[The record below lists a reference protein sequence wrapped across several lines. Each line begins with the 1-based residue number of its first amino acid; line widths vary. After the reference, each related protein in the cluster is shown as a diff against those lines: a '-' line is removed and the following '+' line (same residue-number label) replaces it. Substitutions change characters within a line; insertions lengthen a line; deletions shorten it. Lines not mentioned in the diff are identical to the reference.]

1 MRKELQSE
9 EEKLEGYQALCRGVR
24 VPPSHSV
31 SECKKH
37 LKNTLVNIV
46 DLIDAQR
53 RSKEVKV
60 WHDFEAT
67 KPTQRRTRSNSIVS
81 ESPFRISTELREG
94 EVNYWHT
101 KFDQLME
108 ITTTLRAISNVIGD
122 SQSLMGIL
130 CGFFIVTI
138 LVDSETGLDLKRWET
153 ARSGLTG

>member
-9 EEKLEGYQALCRGVR
+9 EEKLEGYQALCRGVC

-53 RSKEVKV
+53 RCKEVKV

-67 KPTQRRTRSNSIVS
+67 KPTQRS
-81 ESPFRISTELREG
+81 EASGLAQTQS
-94 EVNYWHT
+94 
-101 KFDQLME
+101 LME

-138 LVDSETGLDLKRWET
+138 LVDSETGLDLKRWEA

>member
-101 KFDQLME
+101 KFDQYVQQG
-108 ITTTLRAISNVIGD
+108 RRV
-122 SQSLMGIL
+122 QSLPPSAFAFEIYNDQELVTKGIVSAL
-130 CGFFIVTI
+130 NV
-138 LVDSETGLDLKRWET
+138 
-153 ARSGLTG
+153 